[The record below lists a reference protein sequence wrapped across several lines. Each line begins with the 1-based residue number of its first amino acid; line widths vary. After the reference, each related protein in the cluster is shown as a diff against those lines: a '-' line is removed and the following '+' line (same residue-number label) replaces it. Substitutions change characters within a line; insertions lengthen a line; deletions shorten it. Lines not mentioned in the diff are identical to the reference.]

1 MTAADILITNA
12 RILTMDGARPRAEA
26 LDFAAR
32 GIAACMLSDEG
43 REGVAAFVEKRK
55 PYWAND

>member
-26 LDFAAR
+26 LAITGNRIIRVGSRGRRRGPQGQAHAR
-32 GIAACMLSDEG
+32 DRRAG
-43 REGVAAFVEKRK
+43 
-55 PYWAND
+55 

>member
-26 LDFAAR
+26 LAITGNRITRSAAGTTSRASRPSTR
-32 GIAACMLSDEG
+32 G
-43 REGVAAFVEKRK
+43 
-55 PYWAND
+55 